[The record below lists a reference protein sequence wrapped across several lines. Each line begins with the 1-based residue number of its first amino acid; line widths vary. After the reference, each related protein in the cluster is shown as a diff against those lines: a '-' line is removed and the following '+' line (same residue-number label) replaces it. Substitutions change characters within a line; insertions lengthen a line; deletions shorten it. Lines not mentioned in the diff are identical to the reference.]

1 MRDWVK
7 RAEVLG
13 DAASPFE
20 KLGLLHAQFER
31 IHPFLDGNGRAGRLL
46 MNLLLVRLGYAPAIV
61 YKRDRSRYLRALRA
75 ADDGDPGALG
85 ERCARQY
92 YRFPATAKNAWR

>member
-1 MRDWVK
+1 
-7 RAEVLG
+7 
-13 DAASPFE
+13 
-20 KLGLLHAQFER
+20 
-31 IHPFLDGNGRAGRLL
+31 

-92 YRFPATAKNAWR
+92 LPLPCDRQECMALQIGQRRKRPGVARVGVDRG